1 MRSESERGAG
11 LFAAGGAAKVK
22 SPAMLEHMSV
32 AAVASNRTP
41 TVAVLGILID
51 CDMDSPLQ
59 LTGDMEPTAI
69 GSNSRAGDPEIPTTP
84 STRHSMVVFGIAIMV
99 SGRGNR

>member
-1 MRSESERGAG
+1 MPLGIGE
-11 LFAAGGAAKVK
+11 GGRLICGRRRAKVK

-59 LTGDMEPTAI
+59 LTGAHGAD
-69 GSNSRAGDPEIPTTP
+69 GDWFKFPLVIPKFQP
-84 STRHSMVVFGIAIMV
+84 LPQRGIQWSSLALP
-99 SGRGNR
+99 